1 MQGRTNAKQSQISSA
16 ETKLSLL
23 ALTQGRAEMV
33 QKWSFCVKN
42 ATFGLVYPAV
52 TSVLQPVKKEGKKT
66 VILVFS
72 LWKCISVINHKFKQ
86 LNTCSMQRKHLLT
99 SLFTVFTLEL
109 KHMSFLYKFCIKL
122 LLWFESCDLNWRV
135 IKTQLCLLNSDLSN
149 GCLTSTDMQTDTMTR
164 KHPAAFFTSRHQC
177 PHWVSRY
184 LGVGVRCVEGE
195 RNLQPETVK
204 TRGAAESK
212 VMNEGGD
219 LWGVYCTTQR
229 ICWAVSFHC
238 FCRLPRL
245 LCPWDLAPLQ
255 IPGCPLWSSS
265 VISEY

>member
-1 MQGRTNAKQSQISSA
+1 MKFLCEKRH
-16 ETKLSLL
+16 L
-23 ALTQGRAEMV
+23 
-33 QKWSFCVKN
+33 WSRLPSCDQCFTTCEKRR
-42 ATFGLVYPAV
+42 
-52 TSVLQPVKKEGKKT
+52 KKT

-86 LNTCSMQRKHLLT
+86 LNTCSMQRKRLLT
-99 SLFTVFTLEL
+99 SLFAVFTLDL

-122 LLWFESCDLNWRV
+122 LLWFESCRLEAVTWSEGSLRL
-135 IKTQLCLLNSDLSN
+135 KLCLLNSDLSN

-265 VISEY
+265 VISGY